1 MTSLFKTSLVTLS
14 VIVCG
19 CILASVASAQTGEV
33 YSLNVVGF
41 QKVNAPG
48 ASGSTKLQIA
58 GTPFEAANDKLDSV
72 IGPQLTGQD
81 APGSSDNV
89 ILFNPTNQQYE
100 TYFIA
105 GGIGDPQYDG
115 KWFTEDAQFASNA
128 LVPPGRGFWI
138 RSRQAVTQ
146 TVVFAGDVVSAS
158 ALTNRVYA
166 GLQLLSYPYSTAI
179 LLNNTTFS
187 NGAVGSDAPGASD
200 NILLWNASNQSY
212 VTYFIA
218 GGIGDPQYDGK
229 WFTEDAQPATNVYLQ
244 PGQGFWY
251 RHRGSGFSWVEQKPY
266 TLP

>member
-1 MTSLFKTSLVTLS
+1 MTSFSRASLVTLS
-14 VIVCG
+14 IIVCG
-19 CILASVASAQTGEV
+19 CVLASVAQAQTGEV

-41 QKVNAPG
+41 QKVAAP
-48 ASGSTKLQIA
+48 AAKLEIA
-58 GTPFEAANDKLDSV
+58 GTPFEAANDTLDAV
-72 IGPQLTGQD
+72 VGPQLTGSD
-81 APGSSDNV
+81 GPGVSDNV
-89 ILFNPTNQQYE
+89 VMFQATNQQYV

-115 KWFTEDAQFASNA
+115 KWFTTSLQPATNINA

-138 RSRQAVTQ
+138 RSRQSVTQ
-146 TVVFAGDVVSAS
+146 TVVFAGDVVSAG
-158 ALTNRVYA
+158 AITNHIYS

-187 NGAVGSDAPGASD
+187 NGAVGSDGPGTSD
-200 NILLWNASNQSY
+200 NILLWNTSNQQY

-229 WFTEDAQPATNVYLQ
+229 WFTQTLQPTTNIYLQ

-251 RHRGSGFSWVEQKPY
+251 RHRGSGFTWTEQKPY